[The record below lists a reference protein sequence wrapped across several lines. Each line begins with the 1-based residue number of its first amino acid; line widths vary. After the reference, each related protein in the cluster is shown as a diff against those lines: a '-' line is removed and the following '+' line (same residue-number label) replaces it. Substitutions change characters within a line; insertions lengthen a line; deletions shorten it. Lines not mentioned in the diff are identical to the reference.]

1 MDRSWEEGKRE
12 EEIGFRRLASFVCE
26 FEPLS
31 QEDLQAI
38 DATLQS
44 SLPKSTTTTTN
55 TTNNNNKRPFSS
67 HSPTRHRSRRHL
79 PTSLIALQLPRSLSF
94 SPSPGHSKMRLPVM
108 KFCGKILYSRTFN
121 DVEKAVTKFIKNIE
135 EKKREM
141 MQIAIG
147 FDIEWKPTFRR
158 GVPPGKAA
166 VMQICCDTN
175 HCHVLHLIHSGI
187 PQNLQLL
194 LEDPTVLKVGAGIA
208 GDATKVSRD
217 YGISIKGVE
226 DLSFHANQKIGGG
239 LHKWGLA
246 SLTEKLLSKQLMKPS
261 KIRMGNWE
269 TPFLSKEQLD
279 YAATDA
285 FASWFLYQVLRNS
298 LMVKIRLLKI
308 FQMCRMLPTKVVK
321 LTLCRNNDHISCLC
335 NIIHFL

>member
-1 MDRSWEEGKRE
+1 MDRSGE

-44 SLPKSTTTTTN
+44 SLPKSTTTVTAATT
-55 TTNNNNKRPFSS
+55 TTDNNKRPFTS
-67 HSPTRHRSRRHL
+67 HSPIRHCRRRL

-108 KFCGKILYSRTFN
+108 KFCGQILYSRTFN
-121 DVEKAVTKFIKNIE
+121 DVEKAVTKFVKNIE

-175 HCHVLHLIHSGI
+175 HCLVLHLIHSGI
-187 PQNLQLL
+187 PRNLQLL
-194 LEDPTVLKVGAGIA
+194 LEDPTVLKVGAGIG

-217 YGISIKGVE
+217 YDISIKGVE
-226 DLSFHANQKIGGG
+226 DLSYHANQKLGGG

-246 SLTEKLLSKQLMKPS
+246 SLTEKLLSKQLKKPS

-269 TPFLSKEQLD
+269 TPFLSKEQLE

-285 FASWFLYQVLRNS
+285 FASWFLYQTI
-298 LMVKIRLLKI
+298 KD
-308 FQMCRMLPTKVVK
+308 LPDVQDVTNKGSEVDGVPQQ
-321 LTLCRNNDHISCLC
+321 
-335 NIIHFL
+335 